1 MRGLAL
7 ESSGLDRTRELS
19 DEIVAV
25 GSAASAQLDGQT
37 GKLHNAGS
45 NLSKIEKSAVPMAEK
60 LVSLIS

>member
-19 DEIVAV
+19 DEIAAV

-37 GKLHNAGS
+37 GKLRNAGS

>member
-25 GSAASAQLDGQT
+25 GSA
-37 GKLHNAGS
+37 
-45 NLSKIEKSAVPMAEK
+45 
-60 LVSLIS
+60 VSLAREVEVNAESDVYSNSLQYKYTQTKYKYAYTYAYP